1 MMLKLQMAAQYMNS
15 TSKLE
20 SICTAE
26 LMTRF
31 TDSEWVHIPCDADV
45 QFSST
50 YFNCERF
57 TPNNITKVIVPRG
70 HYCPTLYFLVV
81 FLSCWTISGSH
92 RGQGYGIRSNM
103 SQFLIPFLSAWSLG
117 IGDGNVIAVTNATL
131 HTRCVLA
138 LGVGLQLV
146 KVWRLT
152 KCTHM
157 GLHCGRAK
165 NISVI

>member
-1 MMLKLQMAAQYMNS
+1 
-15 TSKLE
+15 
-20 SICTAE
+20 
-26 LMTRF
+26 MTRF
-31 TDSEWVHIPCDADV
+31 IDSEWVHIPCDADV

-70 HYCPTLYFLVV
+70 HYCPTLYFLVGY
-81 FLSCWTISGSH
+81 SCWTISGFH

-117 IGDGNVIAVTNATL
+117 IGDRNVVAVTNATL
-131 HTRCVLA
+131 HTSCVLA

-146 KVWRLT
+146 KVWRLI
-152 KCTHM
+152 KCTH
-157 GLHCGRAK
+157 GATLWASK